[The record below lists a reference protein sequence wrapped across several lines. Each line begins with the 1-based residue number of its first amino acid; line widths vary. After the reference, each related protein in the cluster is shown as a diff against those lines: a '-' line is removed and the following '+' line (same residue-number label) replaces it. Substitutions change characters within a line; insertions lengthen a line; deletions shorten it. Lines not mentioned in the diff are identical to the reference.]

1 METPRPQRHGRTWP
15 VQALI
20 LLALFAATALGGCI
34 DEPRPFRPAAKPL
47 PSELAAPERER
58 FVIVVTPVAGVAAP
72 LGRELADAMATA
84 LEKRSLPVA
93 VGEKGQDRVLY
104 TVSARLEAPS
114 PASAAKG
121 PAAVRWEVRDEGG
134 ELLSR
139 YAQLLPLG
147 ADLTSPAAKAKLM
160 ANVAREPADMMVKGI
175 EGDAPLP
182 LDLPAASAAERAQKS
197 ASGRGLAVESIT
209 GSPASDGDTALRQ
222 TIEYAL
228 KVAGVEV
235 VQQKARDSL
244 LLDGTVAISR
254 VNEGTQHVKVTWSV
268 KRPDGTVVGEVS
280 QENNVPTRLL
290 ERVWG
295 EIASSVSQNA
305 AQGIAALVD
314 EAERTK
320 AK

>member
-1 METPRPQRHGRTWP
+1 METPRPKRHGRTWP

-47 PSELAAPERER
+47 PSELAASERER

-72 LGRELADAMATA
+72 LDRELADAMMTA

-93 VGEKGQDRVLY
+93 VGGKGPARVLY
-104 TVSARLEAPS
+104 TVSARLEAPA

-121 PAAVRWEVRDEGG
+121 PATVRWEVRDESG

-139 YAQLLPLG
+139 YTQLLPPG
-147 ADLTSPAAKAKLM
+147 ADLTSAATKAELI
-160 ANVAREPADMMVKGI
+160 ADIAREPADMMVKGI

-182 LDLPAASAAERAQKS
+182 LDRPAASAAERARKP
-197 ASGRGLAVESIT
+197 APGHGLAVDSIT
-209 GSPASDGDTALRQ
+209 GSPATDGDTALRQ

>member
-1 METPRPQRHGRTWP
+1 MPP
-15 VQALI
+15 
-20 LLALFAATALGGCI
+20 
-34 DEPRPFRPAAKPL
+34 
-47 PSELAAPERER
+47 
-58 FVIVVTPVAGVAAP
+58 
-72 LGRELADAMATA
+72 
-84 LEKRSLPVA
+84 
-93 VGEKGQDRVLY
+93 
-104 TVSARLEAPS
+104 
-114 PASAAKG
+114 
-121 PAAVRWEVRDEGG
+121 PAAVLR
-134 ELLSR
+134 S
-139 YAQLLPLG
+139 
-147 ADLTSPAAKAKLM
+147 S
-160 ANVAREPADMMVKGI
+160 
-175 EGDAPLP
+175 
-182 LDLPAASAAERAQKS
+182 
-197 ASGRGLAVESIT
+197 SIK

-244 LLDGTVAISR
+244 LLDGMVAVSR

-305 AQGIAALVD
+305 AQGIAALVE

>member
-1 METPRPQRHGRTWP
+1 MESSRPQRHGRTWP

-20 LLALFAATALGGCI
+20 LVSLFAATALGGCI

-47 PSELAAPERER
+47 PSELAAPEGER

-72 LGRELADAMATA
+72 LGRELADAMAKA

-93 VGEKGQDRVLY
+93 IGEKGPARVLY
-104 TVSARLEAPS
+104 TVSARLSTPS
-114 PASAAKG
+114 PAST
-121 PAAVRWEVRDEGG
+121 AVSWEVRNESG

-139 YAQLLPLG
+139 YPQPLPLG
-147 ADLTSPAAKAKLM
+147 ADLASPETKAKLI
-160 ANVAREPADMMVKGI
+160 ADIAREPADMVVKGI

-182 LDLPAASAAERAQKS
+182 LDQPAASAAERALS
-197 ASGRGLAVESIT
+197 AASGRSLAVDSIK

-228 KVAGVEV
+228 KVAGIKV

-244 LLDGTVAISR
+244 LLDGMVAVSR

-305 AQGIAALVD
+305 AQGIAALVE